1 MATPAILDLGH
12 GGLDTSPRVILAS
25 TAAPARRGDLII
37 ADSTAGTFAVTL
49 PSASIIGTVDVAVVA
64 GVGVTVARIGSDTID
79 GATSISVAPGNSVTL
94 VSDGGTSWR
103 SASRGIGLGGVAI
116 ERVNTVAASGAAQT
130 IPEPGLYGISDIT
143 LTAATVAL
151 TFPAASAGKTLK
163 MVIRQDAVGG
173 RVVTWPSGS
182 IFPGGTDIVI
192 PTGANSIDYIEA
204 VCVVEDIWMITRI
217 GSAYA
222 V

>member
-1 MATPAILDLGH
+1 VT
-12 GGLDTSPRVILAS
+12 
-25 TAAPARRGDLII
+25 ARRGDLIV

-49 PSASIIGTVDVAVVA
+49 PSAAIVGTVDVVVTA
-64 GVGVTVARIGSDTID
+64 GVGVTVARVGSDTID

-94 VSDGGTSWR
+94 VSDGATAWLTV
-103 SASRGIGLGGVAI
+103 SRGAGLGGVAV

-130 IPEPGLYGISDIT
+130 IPEPGLYGFNDIT

-163 MVIRQDAVGG
+163 MVIRQDATGG
-173 RVVTWPSGS
+173 RAVTWPAGS
-182 IFPGGTDIVI
+182 LFPGGTDVVI
-192 PTGANSIDYIEA
+192 TAAASSIDYVEA
-204 VCVVEDIWMITRI
+204 FCVVEDVWMITRV
-217 GSAYA
+217 GAAYA